1 MDELEHGNQG
11 LVDRIRTIRIQ
22 LDELS
27 SMIEKKKNW
36 FDVFRWVYN
45 RNPTIIAE
53 GSEG

>member
-27 SMIEKKKNW
+27 SMIEKKK
-36 FDVFRWVYN
+36 R
-45 RNPTIIAE
+45 I
-53 GSEG
+53 GSMFLDGFTTEIGQ